1 MFTQESG
8 INTNKCNGCNKHCVV
23 SAFYYSKPGTS
34 GYLPVIDNKVK
45 THYFDSQ
52 GNKHNSHLYRTAHD
66 AMNCAKILTK
76 KCPSF
81 KDIRILRQPTT
92 ALDYD
97 ICTGCPK
104 RCAVSSQKIQGIF
117 YPKIGSKTITKY
129 INTFG
134 ETQIPPVYHDDFHA
148 KMHAMHKISKLCDHY
163 QNKK

>member
-8 INTNKCNGCNKHCVV
+8 INTNKCNGCNKHCAA

-66 AMNCAKILTK
+66 AINCAKTLTK

-92 ALDYD
+92 ALDYN

-104 RCAVSSQKIQGIF
+104 RCAVSSQKIQGVF

-129 INTFG
+129 INSFG